1 MAREVGVGMGALQR
15 WQADAQSE
23 ADKSAWCREHGLCPG
38 ELDQWR
44 ASCTSALAEPEEARA
59 TPQAT
64 RATSLRIGEFER
76 DLQRWKA
83 RCARTLECEMTGD
96 GRPQA
101 VHPRPRHALS
111 QAEREGLLR
120 MARVAVAGDHARP
133 GRCARPPRTSLRPCA
148 RWGAG
153 A

>member
-96 GRPQA
+96 GRPQVGCWGMTCLPA
-101 VHPRPRHALS
+101 SL
-111 QAEREGLLR
+111 QGN
-120 MARVAVAGDHARP
+120 
-133 GRCARPPRTSLRPCA
+133 RTEIGFYTVCN
-148 RWGAG
+148 
-153 A
+153 